1 MTFFKDLGLSEPIL
15 RALDAEGYSVP
26 TPIQAGSIPVIL
38 EGRDLIGCA
47 QTGTGKT
54 AAFSLPVLQL
64 LSANGGWSPAKA
76 GQPAKGFKRPIRC
89 LVLTPTRELA
99 IQIGES
105 LSAYGKNLPLRHT
118 VIFGGVGQ

>member
-1 MTFFKDLGLSEPIL
+1 MVFFKDLGLSEPIL
-15 RALDAEGYSVP
+15 RALDSEGYSVP

-64 LSANGGWSPAKA
+64 LSVGP
-76 GQPAKGFKRPIRC
+76 KGRSDFSEC
-89 LVLTPTRELA
+89 HLA
-99 IQIGES
+99 S
-105 LSAYGKNLPLRHT
+105 LDS
-118 VIFGGVGQ
+118 